1 MKKIW
6 AVLLALLLIPTGS
19 SYGETPPV
27 NDGKLLVEFYD
38 ADGTFIESYSGQ
50 EAEELLKPPIDPPI
64 LEVPEVTD
72 DIPHVHIYNENNF
85 IIDSTDE
92 NVLKAQSKAEAAV
105 KAASLQAYK
114 YDPASFTHNIWIADG
129 AYFHQPQSIEIRP
142 KKKMNSI
149 ITRVY
154 RQGSATPVGSVKIA
168 NFSSVANIPLH
179 KFTKY
184 SGNYKI
190 QLLNEDPNQPTIY
203 LDTAHL
209 YYK

>member
-1 MKKIW
+1 M
-6 AVLLALLLIPTGS
+6 
-19 SYGETPPV
+19 
-27 NDGKLLVEFYD
+27 
-38 ADGTFIESYSGQ
+38 
-50 EAEELLKPPIDPPI
+50 
-64 LEVPEVTD
+64 
-72 DIPHVHIYNENNF
+72 
-85 IIDSTDE
+85 
-92 NVLKAQSKAEAAV
+92 

-114 YDPASFTHNIWIADG
+114 YDPAMFTHNIWVARG

-149 ITRVY
+149 ITR
-154 RQGSATPVGSVKIA
+154 GSATPVGSVKIT
-168 NFSSVANIPLH
+168 NFSNVANIPLH